1 MAEFIGLLILVSF
14 ILWDR
19 CGVKE
24 SWAYHKNR
32 ILNRLFDKIG
42 LK

>member
-1 MAEFIGLLILVSF
+1 MAELIFCLILAGF
-14 ILWDR
+14 ILWEK

>member
-1 MAEFIGLLILVSF
+1 MAELIFLLLFVGF
-14 ILWDR
+14 ILWDQ

-24 SWAYHKNR
+24 SWAYRKNR